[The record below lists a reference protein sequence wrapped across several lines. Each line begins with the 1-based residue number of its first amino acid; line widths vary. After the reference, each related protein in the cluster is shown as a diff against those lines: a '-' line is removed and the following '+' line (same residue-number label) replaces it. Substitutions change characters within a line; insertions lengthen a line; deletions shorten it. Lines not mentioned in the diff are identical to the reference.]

1 MSKSSASFDDLR
13 KNLRGG
19 LALEDAVVAELA
31 DSAPGD
37 ETDLAL
43 DSLLFDVQ
51 ATLDRAAA

>member
-1 MSKSSASFDDLR
+1 LR